1 MDKSITCR
9 HATAVDVPAICELGQ
24 LLNAIHHA
32 ARPEIYTAATH
43 DFSRD
48 APHWMS
54 FLEGPGQI
62 VFIAHVDGVA
72 AGFITA
78 SLSSGSGPLMQPM
91 KFVRIGSVCV
101 AERFWGNGI
110 GRKLVNLV
118 QEWGTQQ
125 GAKDI
130 RLAVWTFNAPAVRL
144 YEEMGFQTRAF
155 EMGMPL

>member
-1 MDKSITCR
+1 MGKSINCR
-9 HATAVDVPAICELGQ
+9 QANISDVPAICELGQ
-24 LLNAIHHA
+24 LLNTIHHA
-32 ARPEIYTAATH
+32 VRPDIYTAATQ

-54 FLEGPGQI
+54 FFEEPGQM
-62 VFIAHVDGVA
+62 VFIGHVDGVA

-78 SLSSGSGPLMQPM
+78 SLSSGSGPLMKPI

-101 AERFWGNGI
+101 AERFWGKGI

-118 QEWGTQQ
+118 QEWGIQQ

-144 YEEMGFQTRAF
+144 YEEMGFETRAF

>member
-1 MDKSITCR
+1 MTC
-9 HATAVDVPAICELGQ
+9 TAVDVPAICELGQ

-54 FLEGPGQI
+54 FFEGPGQI

-118 QEWGTQQ
+118 QEWGIQQ
-125 GAKDI
+125 SAKDI
-130 RLAVWTFNAPAVRL
+130 RLAVWIFNAPAVRL
-144 YEEMGFQTRAF
+144 YEEMGFETRAF
-155 EMGMPL
+155 EMGMPV